1 MFKTARFKLHN
12 PSRHKQALLSYA
24 LQHYHLTLKRILES
38 ALADP
43 DLGSKITAIGKNGK
57 PRVDKAA
64 LSRLTYKLAPKDWPL
79 APLRDYLIGDVMAM
93 LMSHFEK
100 LLKGKNESNPPTLT
114 GLQPMTEEERQAALQ
129 MFSLTIFGPDAEQQE
144 EIAEVVAAGHV
155 RQAAKLNRVLSA
167 VAERK
172 AMGSLLRSLEV
183 PLPRP
188 IEVTRHEFARGFM
201 LAAKGNNVYLLVR
214 LFSRASRRWSQVK
227 LDDGFINWKT
237 KEPIGGKNYPGL
249 VLPLEFGRQYHEL
262 EFLKHGKPQSA
273 KLILKRTDKGEEEF
287 YVHIAFEFKAEPI
300 VTTTFLGID
309 RGSVKIGTAS
319 IIDQS
324 GRLVAEKLELDGRF
338 FNQQLREFEQRIE
351 ELQRQGAKRPRQF
364 RLRKRWANIAI
375 GEYAN
380 RVVAAALEHH
390 SQVVLEK
397 IDARAMRGFLSR
409 SQFQKLHAMLDYK
422 CERVGLPKPIEVP
435 AAYTSQ
441 TCARC
446 GHKDP
451 ANRPKQDAAGKPLQN
466 VFCCLACGHQAN
478 ADDNASQ
485 VIAMRAL
492 HQVLHGGRF
501 QKFADFQQ
509 WFREQRREVKSA
521 SPCQ

>member
-12 PSRHKQALLSYA
+12 PSRHKRALLSYA
-24 LQHYHLTLKRILES
+24 LQHYHLTLKHLLES

-43 DLGSKITAIGKNGK
+43 DLASKITAIGKNGK

-64 LSRLTYKLAPKDWPL
+64 LGRLIRRLAPKDWLL

-114 GLQPMTEEERQAALQ
+114 GLQPISEEERQAALQ
-129 MFSLTIFGPDAEQQE
+129 TFSLTIFGPDAEQQE
-144 EIAEVVAAGHV
+144 EIAEAVAAEQI
-155 RQAAKLNRVLSA
+155 RRAAKLDRVLSA
-167 VAERK
+167 VTERK
-172 AMGSLLRSLEV
+172 AMSSLLRSLDV

-188 IEVTRHEFARGFM
+188 IEFTRHEFARGFL
-201 LAAKGNNVYLLVR
+201 LAAKGDNIYLLVR
-214 LFSRASRRWSQVK
+214 LFSKASKRWSRVK

-237 KEPIGGKNYPGL
+237 KEPIGGKIYPGL

-262 EFLKHGKPQSA
+262 EFLKHGSPQSA
-273 KLILKRTDKGEEEF
+273 KLILKRSDGGEEEF
-287 YVHIAFEFKAEPI
+287 YVHIAFEFEAQPI
-300 VTTTFLGID
+300 ETTTFLGID
-309 RGSVKIGTAS
+309 RGSVKIGAAS
-319 IIDQS
+319 VIDQA
-324 GRLVAEKLELDGRF
+324 GHLIVEKLELDGRF

-380 RVVAAALEHH
+380 RVVATALEHR
-390 SQVVLEK
+390 SRVVLEK

-441 TCARC
+441 TCAAC
-446 GHKDP
+446 GYKDP
-451 ANRPKQDAAGKPLQN
+451 ANRPKRDIAGKPLQS
-466 VFCCLACGHQAN
+466 VFCCLECGHQAN

-485 VIAMRAL
+485 VIALRAL
-492 HQVLHGGRF
+492 HQVLNGGNLR
-501 QKFADFQQ
+501 KFAEFQE
-509 WFREQRREVKSA
+509 WFREQRREMRAA
-521 SPCQ
+521 SSCQ